1 MGCKAVTD
9 EQGAL
14 PRIYLIR
21 HGETAWS
28 LSGQHTGRT
37 DLPLTEHGE
46 KDARK
51 LSERLSAVSFSR
63 VFSSPLLRARRTSE
77 LAGFGERAG
86 IEADAVEW
94 DYGDYEGQSPA
105 DIRKQRPDWNIFLDG
120 CPHGESPEQVSGRA
134 DQLIGR
140 LRNLDGNV
148 ALFSHGQFGRVVGA
162 RWIGLPIHQA
172 QHLLLRTASVSILG
186 FEHDRAEV
194 PAIIVWNAVA
204 DWIFD

>member
-1 MGCKAVTD
+1 MTD
-9 EQGAL
+9 KQSAL

-37 DLPLTEHGE
+37 DVPLTEHGE
-46 KDARK
+46 EDARK
-51 LSERLSAVSFSR
+51 LSGRLSGVSFSN
-63 VFSSPLLRARRTSE
+63 VFSSPSLRARRTGE
-77 LAGFGERAG
+77 LAGLSAAVK

-94 DYGDYEGQSPA
+94 DYGDYEGQRPA
-105 DIRKQRPDWNIFLDG
+105 DIRQQRPDWNIFQDG

-134 DQLIGR
+134 DRLIGR
-140 LRNLDGNV
+140 LRNVEGNV
-148 ALFSHGQFGRVVGA
+148 ALFSHGQFGRVLGA
-162 RWIGLPIHQA
+162 RWIGLPVAQA